1 MSFRSLRI
9 VLQVGKLL
17 AFTPGHKE
25 IKNETIP
32 QKVYSYSMVTLI
44 TVGVGISVG
53 YRQPDY
59 VRLSYMR
66 AIIQILLDSI
76 LYLLN
81 ICTILTALWKRPQWH
96 KLTKN
101 LKTVQN
107 HNNIVEKSD
116 RFLFVFYNLIYCGY
130 QTYMTLIF
138 YDIMGV
144 EFFKQFAIEYLQL
157 YGQFIINFAFYVFSK
172 VVLVRYRSLRKN
184 LESQVRLVRKLSSR
198 RVVYSLDHLNRI
210 KYDIYLL
217 KESVDIIN
225 NLFGWPV
232 LLNIMFAGLQM
243 LVYMQGIVVGAFYTY
258 DTIIYTV
265 MIILWHCVI
274 TLSNILLCDAV
285 SSEVN
290 KILSVAY
297 SLDKHSLGDGRNDLT
312 EFIDVVKDNFPIF
325 SAARFFDIN
334 RSTIFGIF
342 DAIITFLIVMI
353 QFESHRIS
361 TTGQSCGCNGTSE
374 I

>member
-25 IKNETIP
+25 IKNGTVP

-53 YRQPDY
+53 YRVPDY
-59 VRLSYMR
+59 VRLTYMR

-76 LYLLN
+76 LYVLN
-81 ICTILTALWKRPQWH
+81 ICTVLTVLWKRPQWH

-130 QTYMTLIF
+130 QSYMTLIF
-138 YDIMGV
+138 YKIMGV

-172 VVLVRYRSLRKN
+172 MVLVRYRSLRKN

-198 RVVYSLDHLNRI
+198 RIVYSLDHLNRI

-265 MIILWHCVI
+265 MIILWHCVS
-274 TLSNILLCDAV
+274 LSQPTTQISHFL
-285 SSEVN
+285 
-290 KILSVAY
+290 
-297 SLDKHSLGDGRNDLT
+297 LGDH
-312 EFIDVVKDNFPIF
+312 
-325 SAARFFDIN
+325 
-334 RSTIFGIF
+334 
-342 DAIITFLIVMI
+342 
-353 QFESHRIS
+353 FEQHLAL
-361 TTGQSCGCNGTSE
+361 
-374 I
+374 